1 MGFDIAEIVVGAA
14 ADIAE
19 DNADPDTAG
28 LVPDTAGLGLDIAED
43 NADPDT
49 AGLGPD
55 TAGLGLD
62 LLVAAADGVAH
73 DHAVLCDANPAVGL
87 MLVSQ
92 SLSAG
97 WQKTTGD
104 PCVGLTQPFIT
115 LPEQ

>member
-28 LVPDTAGLGLDIAED
+28 LGLDIAED
-43 NADPDT
+43 NADPDA

>member
-1 MGFDIAEIVVGAA
+1 MGFSSYICKFITRPVVADLAGAA
-14 ADIAE
+14 KASAALDLLAAAKAAAAW
-19 DNADPDTAG
+19 DL
-28 LVPDTAGLGLDIAED
+28 LVAAK
-43 NADPDT
+43 A
-49 AGLGPD
+49 A
-55 TAGLGLD
+55 AALD

>member
-28 LVPDTAGLGLDIAED
+28 LGLDIAED
-43 NADPDT
+43 NAD
-49 AGLGPD
+49 PD

-87 MLVSQ
+87 ML
-92 SLSAG
+92 
-97 WQKTTGD
+97 
-104 PCVGLTQPFIT
+104 IT
-115 LPEQ
+115 AAAKHTSPN